1 MPVKPTVLVVA
12 IGLCLSS
19 SAARAQGGLAATLGV
34 GTGSGTITCGA
45 CTHAGNMGGST
56 ATLQVVQKVSP
67 YLRVG
72 WTADGWWHSRDEWGR
87 GIGALN
93 AVVFY
98 YPRTVR
104 RSGVFIGGGPSYSW
118 MVATVTD
125 STGLQR
131 HGWGLAGELG
141 YDMGP
146 HSSLSLTPFF
156 QYSYAWVGDIY
167 YPKGSGIP
175 FARGWKHQVV
185 SLGVGV
191 TWHERLKSDQ

>member
-19 SAARAQGGLAATLGV
+19 RAARAQGGLAATLGV
-34 GTGSGTITCGA
+34 GTGSGTIACSA

-72 WTADGWWHSRDEWGR
+72 WTADGWWHSRNDWER
-87 GIGALN
+87 GVGALN

-146 HSSLSLTPFF
+146 QSSLSLTPFF

-167 YPKGSGIP
+167 YPKGSSTP